1 MGDSSEVESLN
12 SSKYLYLRELAEPKD
27 NSLRITVDEAIANR
41 VERLP
46 ASAPGSN
53 DALKDYHPIEHT
65 RDCKGFELTWKHYI
79 AYLVT
84 EECVGSCGDYQDE
97 MYTGKVFRVYSKSH
111 FLEHLARDTGGHT
124 QPIHHY
130 KLICLNH
137 LVDVASYSPPAIRA
151 LASGSEQDRTD

>member
-1 MGDSSEVESLN
+1 
-12 SSKYLYLRELAEPKD
+12 
-27 NSLRITVDEAIANR
+27 LRITVDEAIANR

-53 DALKDYHPIEHT
+53 DALMDYHPIEHT
-65 RDCKGFELTWKHYI
+65 RDCKSFELTWKHYI

-84 EECVGSCGDYQDE
+84 EECVGSCGDYEDE

>member
-1 MGDSSEVESLN
+1 M
-12 SSKYLYLRELAEPKD
+12 
-27 NSLRITVDEAIANR
+27 
-41 VERLP
+41 
-46 ASAPGSN
+46 
-53 DALKDYHPIEHT
+53 DYHPIEHT
-65 RDCKGFELTWKHYI
+65 RDCKSFELTWKHYI